1 MFLVNKIDC
10 LIVFDSVLILDCLSM
25 GVVYYLID
33 LCEDSMNFC
42 RILGFIFYYLFFRI
56 LVLIVNILMKSDNVE
71 KFIEIVERKVD
82 FI

>member
-1 MFLVNKIDC
+1 
-10 LIVFDSVLILDCLSM
+10 
-25 GVVYYLID
+25 
-33 LCEDSMNFC
+33 MNLC

-71 KFIEIVERKVD
+71 KYIEIVERKVD